1 MRAAVFPGF
10 GEDGLAVRALGPGAY
25 RDERPAAL
33 RLHVDEALVG
43 ADAEQQLPPV
53 RGGVLPLV
61 HLVEIDIGLGSGHRA
76 LRGVVEDI
84 VRDAASRERKAAAV
98 FYVARVVAAAVMY
111 RGAPVVVGQELI
123 AQRGAQFGEGARLV
137 YLPRGLEAVLV
148 RELEIFRVYARLARP
163 DLGVFL
169 GRESAG
175 GEAGPDALGEVLELL
190 IGFVLR
196 GIRRQHAH
204 HVTPGEGGVLLLVAE
219 LPKAVRGGEAGHGER
234 GGDGGRYEQRAA
246 YAAGGAFRISH
257 FFLLELCHDRLAHA
271 PLVRAH
277 GVGQGLY
284 PGVGEQVGYF
294 QLHITRLPS

>member
-1 MRAAVFPGF
+1 MR
-10 GEDGLAVRALGPGAY
+10 
-25 RDERPAAL
+25 
-33 RLHVDEALVG
+33 
-43 ADAEQQLPPV
+43 
-53 RGGVLPLV
+53 
-61 HLVEIDIGLGSGHRA
+61 
-76 LRGVVEDI
+76 
-84 VRDAASRERKAAAV
+84 K
-98 FYVARVVAAAVMY
+98 
-111 RGAPVVVGQELI
+111 
-123 AQRGAQFGEGARLV
+123 
-137 YLPRGLEAVLV
+137 
-148 RELEIFRVYARLARP
+148 LEIFRVYARLARP

-175 GEAGPDALGEVLELL
+175 GEAGPDSLCEVLELL

-196 GIRRQHAH
+196 GIRRQHAN
-204 HVTPGEGGVLLLVAE
+204 HVAPREGGVLLLVAE
-219 LPKAVRGGEAGHGER
+219 LPEAAR

-246 YAAGGAFRISH
+246 HAAGGAFRISH